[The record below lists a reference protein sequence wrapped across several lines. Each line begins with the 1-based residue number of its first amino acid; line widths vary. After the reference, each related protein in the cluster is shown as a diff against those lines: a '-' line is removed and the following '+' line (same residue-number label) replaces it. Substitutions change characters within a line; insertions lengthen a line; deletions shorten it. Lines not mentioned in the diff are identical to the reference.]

1 MSETKRRMG
10 NLDSAMAQ
18 SMLTATEEVL
28 KEEGYASLTSRRVA
42 EYVGVKQRL
51 VYYYFATM
59 DDLIIES
66 FRRLAIRDL
75 ERLKNS
81 VSSDHPLHD
90 IWEVGVNTADSRL
103 VAEFMALA
111 YRNEGLRVEVAKFI
125 EDARDLQVTAIRK
138 ALGGNSTAKDLKPVA
153 LALLG
158 SSVALAMNRE
168 AAIGVTKGHQTVK
181 RLIKSFCD
189 ELESPVSS

>member
-1 MSETKRRMG
+1 MAATKRRMG
-10 NLDSAMAQ
+10 STDSAMGQA
-18 SMLTATEEVL
+18 MLTATEEVL
-28 KEEGYASLTSRRVA
+28 KEEGYAALTSRRVA

-75 ERLKNS
+75 ERLKRS
-81 VSSDHPLHD
+81 VSSNHPLHD
-90 IWEVGVNTADSRL
+90 IWGVGMNTADNRL

-111 YRNEGLRVEVAKFI
+111 YRNEGLRAEVAKFI
-125 EDARDLQVTAIRK
+125 EDARDIQVAAIRK
-138 ALGGNSTAKDLKPVA
+138 ALGSASGVKDIKPIA

-181 RLIKSFCD
+181 RLIKRLCD
-189 ELESPVSS
+189 DLQNQSY

>member
-1 MSETKRRMG
+1 MSEPKRRMG
-10 NLDSAMAQ
+10 SLDSAMAQ

-42 EYVGVKQRL
+42 EYIGVKQRL

-66 FRRLAIRDL
+66 FRRLAIREL
-75 ERLKNS
+75 ERLKSS
-81 VSSDHPLHD
+81 VSSEQPLHA
-90 IWEVGVNTADSRL
+90 IWDVGINTADSRL

-111 YRNEGLRVEVAKFI
+111 YRNEGLRLEVAKFI
-125 EDARDLQVTAIRK
+125 EEARDFQVAAIRK
-138 ALGGNSTAKDLKPVA
+138 ALGSNAAKDLKPVA

-189 ELESPVSS
+189 ELESPASP